1 MKLRSLFRRRKQPK
15 AKPPEINWQRAAN
28 ALIEEYKNVL
38 NENDRLRAE
47 INRLRAERKERQ
59 CSETRSENS

>member
-1 MKLRSLFRRRKQPK
+1 MKLRNLFHRCKPPK
-15 AKPPEINWQRAAN
+15 AKSPEINWQRAAN

-47 INRLRAERKERQ
+47 INRLKAE
-59 CSETRSENS
+59 